1 MSNLLNNQNE
11 EVRPL
16 NKMNS
21 NYTPIEVM
29 LNDMF
34 SPDWLRITA
43 EKVGLVK
50 RQRKVDPVTLF
61 WVLVLGFG
69 VGVQRTLASLRR
81 AYEKAS
87 AKSIVPSAFYDRF
100 TPQLVEFLREC
111 LAHGIAEL
119 SINASLAL
127 SDKLKGFQDLIIAD
141 GTIIKLH
148 DNLAKQY
155 PGARSKAELK
165 IHTVIG
171 ATSSMKSIEIFSGK
185 TAEVKTMRIGPWV
198 KNNIL
203 LFDLGFFKY
212 QMFSKITHNGGYFVS
227 RLKQNANPLIV
238 SVLRQHRGQ
247 AIDLAG
253 MNLKDILPRLK
264 REVLDVEV
272 EISFKRR
279 SYRGKQTLVTENYR
293 LVGTLDDATKEYH
306 LYLTNLT
313 TEQFSAEDIALLYGA
328 RWSIELVFKELKRI
342 YQLDVLSSGSA
353 PVVEALVLVAMLTLV
368 VSRRVLNHVRTLA
381 QEKAMRMTPMR
392 WAEVFQTTAFTLL
405 GHVLKAAGID
415 DDPFT
420 LMMYYMAEGID
431 PNVNRSRLMS
441 PWVVQ
446 TNLQ

>member
-1 MSNLLNNQNE
+1 
-11 EVRPL
+11 
-16 NKMNS
+16 
-21 NYTPIEVM
+21 
-29 LNDMF
+29 
-34 SPDWLRITA
+34 
-43 EKVGLVK
+43 
-50 RQRKVDPVTLF
+50 
-61 WVLVLGFG
+61 
-69 VGVQRTLASLRR
+69 
-81 AYEKAS
+81 
-87 AKSIVPSAFYDRF
+87 
-100 TPQLVEFLREC
+100 VEFLREC

-119 SINASLAL
+119 SRNANLAL

-165 IHTVIG
+165 IHTVVG
-171 ATSSMKSIEIFSGK
+171 AASSMKSIEIFSGK
-185 TAEVKTMRIGPWV
+185 TAEV

-264 REVLDVEV
+264 REVLVVEV

-279 SYRGKQTLVTENYR
+279 SYRGEQTLVTENYR
-293 LVGTLDDATKEYH
+293 LVGALDDATQEYH

-368 VSRRVLNHVRTLA
+368 VSRRVLNHVRSLA
-381 QEKAMRMTPMR
+381 QEKAMRMTPMC
-392 WAEVFQTTAFTLL
+392 WTEVSQTTAFTLL

-420 LMMYYMAEGID
+420 LMMYYMNEGIG

-441 PWVVQ
+441 PWVVPANFQ
-446 TNLQ
+446 